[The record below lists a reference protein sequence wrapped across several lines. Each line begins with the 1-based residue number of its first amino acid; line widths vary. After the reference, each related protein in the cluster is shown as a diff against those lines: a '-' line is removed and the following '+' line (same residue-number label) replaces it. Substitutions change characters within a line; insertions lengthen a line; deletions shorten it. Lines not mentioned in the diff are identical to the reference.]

1 MVASG
6 DDTPT
11 STELN
16 LDEDLDRDL
25 DQDLDA
31 IAELEDQHLSELEN
45 LEDLEAAE
53 QDGLELTDVGIIDSH
68 APILVRDMG
77 IDDLAPIFHL
87 GEQLFTSDLYPYLYR
102 TWDEWEVIGL
112 YNTDPEYCLV
122 AEIEEQLVGF
132 VLGTVI
138 SKPPSPWMYGYIIWL
153 GVSPNFQRRGIADKL
168 VDKLVERM
176 IEEGVRF
183 MLVDTDPSNQAAL
196 KFFNRKG
203 FGNPHKHVFL
213 SMNLTKHEY
222 YGRLIAYERDKA
234 ERMIHGRRPRR
245 RQ

>member
-1 MVASG
+1 MS
-6 DDTPT
+6 
-11 STELN
+11 
-16 LDEDLDRDL
+16 
-25 DQDLDA
+25 
-31 IAELEDQHLSELEN
+31 LSESESNSPALESTVVN
-45 LEDLEAAE
+45 
-53 QDGLELTDVGIIDSH
+53 GSMPVIIREMGVDDI
-68 APILVRDMG
+68 APIY
-77 IDDLAPIFHL
+77 HL
-87 GEQLFTSDLYPYLYR
+87 GETLFTSDLYPYLYR
-102 TWDEWEVIGL
+102 IWDEWEVIGL

-122 AEIEEQLVGF
+122 AEVNEQLAGF

-138 SKPPSPWMYGYIIWL
+138 SKAPWVYGYIIWL
-153 GVSPNFQRRGIADKL
+153 GVNSAFQRRGVADKL

-183 MLVDTDPSNQAAL
+183 MLVDTDPANIPAV

-203 FGNPHKHVFL
+203 FGNPRKHVFL

-234 ERMIHGRRPRR
+234 ERVGYRRPRR

>member
-1 MVASG
+1 MSLAEDTASEFIDPDESDFE
-6 DDTPT
+6 DD
-11 STELN
+11 L
-16 LDEDLDRDL
+16 
-25 DQDLDA
+25 QD
-31 IAELEDQHLSELEN
+31 LSEL
-45 LEDLEAAE
+45 DLLAE
-53 QDGLELTDVGIIDSH
+53 QDPLQGIGLDGEDQSSPEPH
-68 APILVRDMG
+68 APILVRDMA

-122 AEIEEQLVGF
+122 AEIDQQLVGF

-153 GVSPNFQRRGIADKL
+153 GVSPNYQRRGIADKL

-183 MLVDTDPSNQAAL
+183 MLVDTDPSNKAAL

-213 SMNLTKHEY
+213 SMNLTKHDY

-234 ERMIHGRRPRR
+234 ERVHGRRPRR

>member
-1 MVASG
+1 MPPAGDPAFIPEDFTPEAAIDTDAS
-6 DDTPT
+6 
-11 STELN
+11 LF
-16 LDEDLDRDL
+16 LD
-25 DQDLDA
+25 
-31 IAELEDQHLSELEN
+31 

-53 QDGLELTDVGIIDSH
+53 QETAEAHELSHEGEDARTAIDSS
-68 APILVRDMG
+68 ATVLVRDMG

-87 GEQLFTSDLYPYLYR
+87 GEELFTSDLYPYLYR

-112 YNTDPEYCLV
+112 YNTDPEYCLI

-153 GVSPNFQRRGIADKL
+153 GVSSQFQRRGIADKL

-183 MLVDTDPSNQAAL
+183 MLVDTDPSNEAAIR
-196 KFFNRKG
+196 FFNRKG

-234 ERMIHGRRPRR
+234 ERIHGRRPRR

>member
-1 MVASG
+1 MTLSEDAPLSAIEF
-6 DDTPT
+6 DH
-11 STELN
+11 
-16 LDEDLDRDL
+16 DEDLNPIPDLGDQLLSDL
-25 DQDLDA
+25 D
-31 IAELEDQHLSELEN
+31 
-45 LEDLEAAE
+45 DLEASERDAFE
-53 QDGLELTDVGIIDSH
+53 RDASEETQDSESGLVDAH

-183 MLVDTDPSNQAAL
+183 MLVDTDPSNEAAL

-234 ERMIHGRRPRR
+234 ERIHGRRPRR